1 MQARRYNMR
10 TLLKYG
16 VAVLIVLLSCPALHA
31 QNYLNVTAGY
41 GVNFPTGSFKNYVT
55 HPAYKG
61 FNAGLAYPLNDQLS
75 LGLSFGYNDYY
86 QKYSRQTYNDGE
98 GTTVSAVVSNSIQ
111 QIPVLL
117 TANYTLTKKGFIR
130 PYVGAG
136 AGVNFATFDQY
147 LGEFDAP
154 HSKANWALKGEAGF
168 YIPLSSYSPTA
179 IKIGGSYNYA
189 PFNSDGVKNLDT
201 WGIEAGIRF
210 AIH

>member
-1 MQARRYNMR
+1 MR

-16 VAVLIVLLSCPALHA
+16 GVAVLVVLISGHALHA
-31 QNYLNVTAGY
+31 QNYLNVTLGY
-41 GVNFPTGSFKNYVT
+41 GVNIPTGSFSNYVN

-61 FNAGLAYPLNDQLS
+61 FNATLAYPLNDQLS

-86 QKYSRQTYNDGE
+86 QKYPRQTYDDGK
-98 GTTVSAVVSNSIQ
+98 GNTISAVLTNSIQ

-117 TANYTLTKKGFIR
+117 TANYTLVKKGFIR
-130 PYVGAG
+130 PYVEGG

-147 LGEFDAP
+147 LGEFDDP
-154 HSKANWALKGEAGF
+154 RTKANWALKGGAGV

-179 IKIGGSYNYA
+179 IKIGGSYNFA

>member
-1 MQARRYNMR
+1 MR

-16 VAVLIVLLSCPALHA
+16 GVAVVAVLLSCPALRA
-31 QNYLNVTAGY
+31 QNYLNVTVGY
-41 GVNFPTGSFKNYVT
+41 GVNIPTGSFKDYVA

-61 FNAGLAYPLNDQLS
+61 FNANLAYPLNDQLS

-86 QKYSRQTYNDGE
+86 QKYPRQAYDDGK
-98 GTTVSAVVSNSIQ
+98 GSTVSAVVSNSIQ

-117 TANYTLTKKGFIR
+117 TANYTLVKKGFIR

-136 AGVNFATFDQY
+136 AGANFATFDQY
-147 LGEFDAP
+147 LGEFDDP
-154 HSKANWALKGEAGF
+154 HSKVNWALKGEAGF

-189 PFNSDGVKNLDT
+189 PFNSDGVRNLDT

>member
-1 MQARRYNMR
+1 MR

-16 VAVLIVLLSCPALHA
+16 GAAALVVLLSCPSLRA
-31 QNYLNVTAGY
+31 QNYLNVTVGY
-41 GVNFPTGSFKNYVT
+41 GINFPTGSFKDYVSHT
-55 HPAYKG
+55 AYKG
-61 FNAGLAYPLNDQLS
+61 FNASLAYPLNDQLS
-75 LGLSFGYNDYY
+75 LGLSVGYNDYY
-86 QKYSRQTYNDGE
+86 QKYPRQTYSGGE

-111 QIPVLL
+111 QIPILL
-117 TANYTLTKKGFIR
+117 TANYTLIKKGFIR
-130 PYVGAG
+130 PYVEGG

-147 LGEFDAP
+147 LGEFDSP
-154 HSKANWALKGEAGF
+154 NSKARLALTGGAGF

-189 PFNSDGVKNLDT
+189 PFNSDGVQHLDT